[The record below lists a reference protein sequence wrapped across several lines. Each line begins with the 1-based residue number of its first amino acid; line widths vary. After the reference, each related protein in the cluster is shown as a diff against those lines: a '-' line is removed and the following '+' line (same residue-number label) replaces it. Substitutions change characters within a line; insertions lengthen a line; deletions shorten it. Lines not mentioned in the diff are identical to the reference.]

1 MKPSA
6 IFLIIISV
14 FALYKSSAQVTAP
27 AIFNSCGGSITN
39 AAGTFE
45 YSIGEATVFTN
56 TNANIVITQGVL
68 QPFDDVLTSVDI
80 FNITTQV
87 KIFPNPTAMT
97 VYLQPAFTEGGNL
110 RCEIYNAEGKQLQ
123 KKETRLVRG
132 NELQSF
138 HIDQYPQGL
147 YLLKVVYKTGIKE
160 GTVTYKIQKL
170 K

>member
-1 MKPSA
+1 MKS
-6 IFLIIISV
+6 SV
-14 FALYKSSAQVTAP
+14 FFLFIVSVLALCKSSAQVTAP

-45 YSIGEATVFTN
+45 YSIGEATVFTSI
-56 TNANIVITQGVL
+56 NANIVITHGVL

-80 FNITTQV
+80 INITTQV

-97 VYLQPAFTEGGNL
+97 VYLQPVFTEGGNL
-110 RCEIYNAEGKQLQ
+110 RCEIYNADGKLLQ

-132 NELQSF
+132 NEVQLF
-138 HIDQYPQGL
+138 HINQYPQGL
-147 YLLKVVYKTGIKE
+147 YLLKVVYKTGTKE